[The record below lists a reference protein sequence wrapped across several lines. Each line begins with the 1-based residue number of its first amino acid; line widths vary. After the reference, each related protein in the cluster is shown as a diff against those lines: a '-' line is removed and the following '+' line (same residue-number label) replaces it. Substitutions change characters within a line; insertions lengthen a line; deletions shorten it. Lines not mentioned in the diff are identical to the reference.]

1 LIAKLVFDKI
11 QLEKTNRKM
20 EDALE
25 KDITGHIGTQK
36 YLCTIT
42 WRNGQLILN
51 EPDHIGGKEL
61 GPDPFSTLLASLAA
75 CTLSTLRMYIDR
87 KGWDIPEIN
96 ISLNFYQESNP
107 ELTTT
112 ISRSIRFPT
121 ELGDDIKKR
130 LLIIAEKC
138 PVSKLL
144 KNNII
149 INTRV

>member
-1 LIAKLVFDKI
+1 MGNV
-11 QLEKTNRKM
+11 
-20 EDALE
+20 LE

-42 WRNGQLILN
+42 WRKGQLIMD
-51 EPDHIGGKEL
+51 EPESIEGKDL

-96 ISLNFYQESNP
+96 ISLNFYQESDP

-112 ISRSIRFPT
+112 ISRSISFPT
-121 ELGDDIKKR
+121 EIEDDIKKR

-144 KNNII
+144 KNNIV
-149 INTRV
+149 INTTL